1 MTEPKTLSVV
11 VPVYYNAES
20 LLALAERLRWL
31 ETALETR
38 NMSLE
43 LIFVDDGS
51 GDDSFGKL
59 LEIKRQRDATKILRL
74 VRNFGA
80 VAASKTG
87 FRFVSG
93 NCFTILAADLQDPVE
108 QLLKMV
114 DEWLAGNKLVI
125 SARRS
130 RDDPASKK
138 FLAAIYY
145 LIVRLLVTSRYPH
158 GGFDMMLMDE
168 DLLPYM
174 RDSSR
179 STNPNMYVIWLG
191 FTPKILEYDRLK
203 RRYGKSR
210 WTLRKSAQ
218 LFVDTM
224 TGFSVA
230 PIRIMSA
237 FGFVAASLSF
247 AYGLWMA
254 LNTIILGNP
263 VAGFTTLVV
272 LITFFSS
279 MIILM
284 LGIIGEYLWRT
295 FDLVSRKPES
305 VIAESLL

>member
-130 RDDPASKK
+130 REDPASKK

-145 LIVRLLVTSRYPH
+145 LIVRLLVTSRYPR
-158 GGFDMMLMDE
+158 GGFGMMLMDE

-179 STNPNMYVIWLG
+179 NTNPNIYVI
-191 FTPKILEYDRLK
+191 
-203 RRYGKSR
+203 
-210 WTLRKSAQ
+210 
-218 LFVDTM
+218 
-224 TGFSVA
+224 
-230 PIRIMSA
+230 
-237 FGFVAASLSF
+237 
-247 AYGLWMA
+247 
-254 LNTIILGNP
+254 
-263 VAGFTTLVV
+263 
-272 LITFFSS
+272 
-279 MIILM
+279 
-284 LGIIGEYLWRT
+284 
-295 FDLVSRKPES
+295 
-305 VIAESLL
+305 